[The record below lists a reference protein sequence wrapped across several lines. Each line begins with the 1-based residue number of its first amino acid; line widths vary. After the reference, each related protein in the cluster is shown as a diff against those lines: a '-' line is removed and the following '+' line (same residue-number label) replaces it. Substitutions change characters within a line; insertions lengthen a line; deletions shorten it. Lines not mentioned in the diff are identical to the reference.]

1 MLLVWM
7 YVWDIEGDVSPCWEV
22 VSGLSWGSL
31 VLSINIQE
39 LASQDTAGEESDA
52 WPVLT
57 ESFQSL
63 LLLLLLLA
71 SVVAT
76 TRVEVRGSVD
86 RLIASSDLLLVS
98 GKGCVCSV
106 SVKKNRSLLSSLS
119 DCSLQIRH

>member
-7 YVWDIEGDVSPCWEV
+7 YVWDIEGDASPCWEV
-22 VSGLSWGSL
+22 VSALSWGSL

-52 WPVLT
+52 WSVLT
-57 ESFQSL
+57 ESFQS
-63 LLLLLLLA
+63 LLLLLLA